1 MRAVT
6 DLRNETIFM
15 KNITAVEI
23 LEKLISYESV
33 SHRSNLD
40 IADYIA
46 DLCKGFGGRVDRFR
60 SLDGK
65 KEALL
70 IAFGPAVPGGVVLS
84 GHMDVVPVTNQTWT
98 SDPFRLRLADGRLYG
113 RGAVD
118 MKGFLALC
126 LSAANEMDLA
136 RLSRP
141 LYLAFSYDEEVTC
154 DGVKPIVA
162 FLKAHVPAPSC
173 VIVGEPTEMR
183 IVGAHKGA
191 IDWNIQVHGKAAHS
205 SLPHLGS
212 NAIHAAARIVQLVEQ
227 LAEEFSRSP
236 DPDAASFDVPF
247 ATLSVGLIKGG
258 SAPNVIASHCELH
271 IEARPLLAGDHA
283 YILERINR
291 LIEGDVLP
299 GLRRTAPEAKVTISE
314 IDSIPPLVRCA
325 SSVAER
331 LVGNLMGSSNV
342 EAVSY
347 ATEAGFYQAA
357 GLPTVVFGPGSI
369 SQAHQPDEFIS
380 QGHFE
385 AGGRFLAQLLRTLY

>member
-1 MRAVT
+1 
-6 DLRNETIFM
+6 M

-23 LEKLISYESV
+23 LEKLIGYESV
-33 SHRSNLD
+33 SHKSNLD
-40 IADYIA
+40 IADYVA
-46 DLCKGFGGRVDRFR
+46 GFCKGFGGWVDRFR
-60 SLDGK
+60 SPDGQ

-70 IAFGPAVPGGVVLS
+70 IAFGPKVPGGIVLS

-126 LSAANEMDLA
+126 LSAANVIDLG
-136 RLSRP
+136 RLSKP

-162 FLKAHVPAPSC
+162 FLKARVPAPSC

-191 IDWNIQVHGKAAHS
+191 IDWNIRVHGKAAHS

-236 DPDAASFDVPF
+236 APDAELFDVPF
-247 ATLSVGLIKGG
+247 ATLSVGLIRGG
-258 SAPNVIASHCELH
+258 SAPNVIASDCEFH
-271 IEARPLLAGDHA
+271 IEARPLSAGDRTH
-283 YILERINR
+283 IMERIDK
-291 LIEGDVLP
+291 LIENEVLP
-299 GLRRTAPEAKVTISE
+299 WLRRTAPDAKVTISE
-314 IDSIPPLVRCA
+314 VDSIPPLMRCA
-325 SSVAER
+325 ASDAEL
-331 LVGNLMGSSNV
+331 LVGKLIGSSNV

-347 ATEAGFYQAA
+347 ATEAGFFQSA

-380 QGHFE
+380 QDQFE